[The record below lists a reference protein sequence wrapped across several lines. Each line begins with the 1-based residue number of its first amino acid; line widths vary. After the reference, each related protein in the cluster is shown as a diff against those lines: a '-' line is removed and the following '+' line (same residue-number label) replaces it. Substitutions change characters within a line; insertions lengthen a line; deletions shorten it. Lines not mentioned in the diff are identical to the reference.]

1 MKKKHEKKNETEL
14 HESNEDNNN
23 KLISTESNAGN
34 LLRQSNN
41 NNLSNNKDQKLEP
54 SQTVKQD
61 INEREK
67 LKQENLED
75 NNKFDYFIMICLTTI
90 IGYLGKYLINL
101 LLNRF
106 LTKVYK
112 NNYDKKLFLYY
123 ITFLYVLSIIS
134 SLFLLIIY
142 MYFLCWKKR
151 KKGKNISICQICG
164 YIIYTEKKKSNKY
177 PKRNC
182 CTLCCESFQNCWNV
196 TCCNLLSSCNI
207 CKCKPHCICSKC
219 EYKIEDYNKK
229 EEVFLYCYKTQ
240 RKSFW
245 CNKFFTNETQQKLF
259 PYMLEYFI
267 LQLKTIGFEKQY
279 EKYKNKEVHIKTW
292 TTVFISSFILYLYF
306 TISFSRIVYIY
317 NIFCDKDKENKDK

>member
-123 ITFLYVLSIIS
+123 ITVLYVLSIIS

-142 MYFLCWKKR
+142 MYFLC
-151 KKGKNISICQICG
+151 
-164 YIIYTEKKKSNKY
+164 
-177 PKRNC
+177 
-182 CTLCCESFQNCWNV
+182 
-196 TCCNLLSSCNI
+196 
-207 CKCKPHCICSKC
+207 
-219 EYKIEDYNKK
+219 
-229 EEVFLYCYKTQ
+229 
-240 RKSFW
+240 
-245 CNKFFTNETQQKLF
+245 
-259 PYMLEYFI
+259 
-267 LQLKTIGFEKQY
+267 
-279 EKYKNKEVHIKTW
+279 
-292 TTVFISSFILYLYF
+292 
-306 TISFSRIVYIY
+306 
-317 NIFCDKDKENKDK
+317 